1 MFEQFSMVSGIL
13 PSVVSA
19 LFGYLLPII
28 IRKISKYQG
37 APTRSRLDRAVTARY
52 FFFMIISN
60 LVIFSLLGV
69 VYTAIARIVVQIG
82 GHQSAST
89 ILKGFED
96 IPDQIQGTY
105 VQQSTCM
112 FFFFIII
119 ILLRFSRRL
128 WVKLIKK
135 KTDWLTWLPLRG
147 FLVIFELIQLIKL
160 AMVSIRRFM
169 FSHTPRDI
177 REMTKPPYFEYAIGE

>member
-1 MFEQFSMVSGIL
+1 MVSGIL

-112 FFFFIII
+112 FF
-119 ILLRFSRRL
+119 LLLLSCY
-128 WVKLIKK
+128 V
-135 KTDWLTWLPLRG
+135 
-147 FLVIFELIQLIKL
+147 FLDDF
-160 AMVSIRRFM
+160 
-169 FSHTPRDI
+169 
-177 REMTKPPYFEYAIGE
+177 G

>member
-1 MFEQFSMVSGIL
+1 MVSGIL